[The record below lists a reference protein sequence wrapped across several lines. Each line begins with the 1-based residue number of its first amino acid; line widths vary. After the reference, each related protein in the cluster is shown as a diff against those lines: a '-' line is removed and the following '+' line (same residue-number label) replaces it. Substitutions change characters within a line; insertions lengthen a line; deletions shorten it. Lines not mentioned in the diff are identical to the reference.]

1 MNTYFKKT
9 YVFLAFVLGILLASC
24 TDYLDKSPL
33 SDISS
38 GTAFMNYKNFQ
49 GFTEELYNC
58 IPVVTASD
66 YHNTWNWGEEEYW
79 NPSETRLMTYYIDQ
93 GNYWGWNTAGYSWLR
108 TAGGDGYTSSTVR
121 TDKGRLWGLS
131 WYGIRKANVGLA
143 NLDKLTDAT
152 DEQKKLIAGQLYFFR
167 GWFHF
172 MLMQYWGGLPY
183 VNVVLAADESP
194 RLPRLSYQAT
204 ADSAAADFQKAADLL
219 PVNWD
224 ETATGAATTGNND
237 QRINKIMALAYL
249 GKDLL
254 WAGSPL
260 MNNESK
266 GSATYNTGYCKKAAD
281 AFAQALKLCDDTK
294 YYELIPFS
302 NYSQIFFTYNQGY
315 KLPGKATINNH
326 VFRESIFMENLSD
339 VVNNRWR
346 WNQVND
352 YRPPTIK
359 STGIKVFPT
368 ANYIDYYGMANGLPI
383 PDITKAD
390 AESGY
395 DPEYPWRNR
404 DPRFYN
410 DIIYDGVQCVLNGS
424 KVSNDSLRIFAS
436 LFGNETRVT
445 PTSGMYRQSAS
456 PGGNGQNACFTGYMC
471 RKFTSQYN
479 NDWDG
484 YLDNY
489 AVVLSFMRLAD
500 VYLMYAEAV
509 AQGYGSPT
517 STATGYSL
525 TAVDAVNN
533 IRNRAGV
540 GSIAAKFLG
549 SNDDFMPELR
559 RERAVELAFEGHRF
573 TDLRRWMLLLDRP
586 YTFKKAVYF
595 DRDPNNPQKKVYAD
609 PQNAHVLNLREG
621 VLFERQFGQKH
632 YWFPF
637 LSSDVQIY
645 DGFKQNPGW

>member
-1 MNTYFKKT
+1 MMNIYFRKT
-9 YVFLAFVLGILLASC
+9 YTFLALVLGVLLASC

-38 GTAFMNYKNFQ
+38 ETAYKNFTNFQ
-49 GFTEELYNC
+49 GFTEELYSC
-58 IPVVTASD
+58 IPVVSASD

-108 TAGGDGYTSSTVR
+108 TAGDADYTYSTDR
-121 TDKGRLWGLS
+121 FDKGRLWGLS
-131 WYGIRKANVGLA
+131 WYGIRKANIGLA

-152 DEQKKLIAGQLYFFR
+152 DEQKDFIAGQLYFFR

-172 MLMQYWGGLPY
+172 MLMQFWGGIPY
-183 VNVVLAADESP
+183 VNTVLASDESP
-194 RLPRLSYQAT
+194 RLPRLSYQAV
-204 ADSAAADFQKAADLL
+204 ADSVAADFQKAADLL

-224 ETATGAATTGNND
+224 ETSTGATTRGNNE
-237 QRINKIMALAYL
+237 QRINKIMALTYL

-260 MNNESK
+260 MNNVST
-266 GSATYNTGYCKKAAD
+266 GSPTYNIDYCKKSAD

-294 YYELIPFS
+294 YCELIPFS
-302 NYSQIFFTYNQGY
+302 NYSQIFYTYNQSY
-315 KLPGKATINNH
+315 KLPGKATINGH
-326 VFRESIFMENLSD
+326 VYREAIFQENLSGLEG
-339 VVNNRWR
+339 RWR
-346 WNQVND
+346 YNQVND
-352 YRPPTIK
+352 YRPPLIK

-390 AESGY
+390 PESGY

-410 DIIYDGVQCVLNGS
+410 DIIFDGLKCVLASS

-436 LFGNETRVT
+436 LFSDETRG
-445 PTSGMYRQSAS
+445 TSSGKYRQSIS
-456 PGGNGQNACFTGYMC
+456 PGGNQQNACFTGYMLK
-471 RKFTSQYN
+471 KFTSQYN

-489 AVVLSFMRLAD
+489 ALVLSFMRLAD

-509 AQGYGSPT
+509 AQGYGSPA
-517 STATGYSL
+517 SMATGYSL
-525 TAVDAVNN
+525 SAVDAVNKV
-533 IRNRAGV
+533 RERAGV
-540 GSIAAKFLG
+540 LPVASKFLG
-549 SNDDFMPELR
+549 SSDDFMSELR

-573 TDLRRWMLLLDRP
+573 TDLRRWMLLLNKP
-586 YTFKKAVYF
+586 YTLKKAVYF
-595 DRDPNNPQKKVYAD
+595 DRDPNIANKTLYAD
-609 PQNAHVLNLREG
+609 PNNAHVLNLREG
-621 VLFERQFGQKH
+621 VLFERQLGQKH

-637 LSSDVQIY
+637 LTNDVNIY
-645 DGFKQNPGW
+645 EGFNQNPGW